1 MQLLRE
7 ATGLQGWL
15 PKIEIIKNMNLVS
28 RKLCKYIT
36 TGNTNS
42 AIELFSNNMER
53 GVLSSNEE
61 TMDLL
66 KVKHPVGKAASEDT
80 KLPGPSSTFENIIF
94 DVIGNSMVL
103 ETTKVT
109 QGDSGPTAID
119 TDGWR

>member
-1 MQLLRE
+1 
-7 ATGLQGWL
+7 
-15 PKIEIIKNMNLVS
+15 MNLVS
-28 RKLCKYIT
+28 RKLCKYIS

-53 GVLSSNEE
+53 SVLSSNKE

-80 KLPGPSSTFENIIF
+80 KLHGPSSTFENIIF